1 VSRFS
6 AGTSAVAVV
15 DVPRADVWAV
25 LTDPAVVARL
35 TPFVR
40 RIVVVDGG
48 RGQGG
53 AVGAA
58 GVSGELWRWE
68 MTGLTVLGVGIAPTF
83 TERMTYDEPARIGFG
98 HEPPAGQ
105 SERAA
110 VAGWYRLDE
119 LDAGT
124 RLTTSMEITVDLP
137 LPRVSAGAVR
147 AALCRVID
155 QMGERFSQNLL
166 AHLGARELD

>member
-6 AGTSAVAVV
+6 AGTTADAVV
-15 DVPRADVWAV
+15 DVPRAEVWAA

-48 RGQGG
+48 RGAGG
-53 AVGAA
+53 AG
-58 GVSGELWRWE
+58 GELWRWE
-68 MTGLTVLGVGIAPTF
+68 MTGLTVLGVGVAPTF
-83 TERMTYDEPARIGFG
+83 TERMTYDEPARIDFD

-105 SERAA
+105 TERAA
-110 VAGWYRLDE
+110 VAGWYRLE
-119 LDAGT
+119 EQDAGT

-147 AALCRVID
+147 VALCRVID
-155 QMGERFSQNLL
+155 QMGERFSRNLL